1 MTKMPTAE
9 ENAQALREMRE
20 SDTAYRLRQA
30 EAAMSEMM
38 AIFFFPAGWASSNW
52 SSGPYRRRTMRFPAR
67 PLLTSLPAAS

>member
-30 EAAMSEMM
+30 EAEIDYLSCRVKDLQRQLADSFDELC
-38 AIFFFPAGWASSNW
+38 
-52 SSGPYRRRTMRFPAR
+52 RAR
-67 PLLTSLPAAS
+67 EKDR